1 MNTASTIIY
10 MIGFF
15 YVIFYSGIM
24 IATLHEHNAAIDDS
38 AFLFGITLI
47 GGIFFG
53 FLSALVWPITLIC
66 YGIYR
71 IVKRYYV

>member
-1 MNTASTIIY
+1 

-24 IATLHEHNAAIDDS
+24 IATLHEHNSALDDS
-38 AFLFGITLI
+38 AFIFGVTLI

-53 FLSALVWPITLIC
+53 FIAALVWPLTLVVYFSIL
-66 YGIYR
+66 ILR
-71 IVKRYYV
+71 RLMK